1 MNPSKI
7 RVSGPLT
14 DQKHGLWAHL
24 RSIGF
29 SKISAARKLRVLAHL
44 SRWLEER
51 GTAPARLTTCL
62 LGEFLRNLRS
72 IGYTQCFTLRALAP
86 LVDYLSS
93 EGVIP
98 PRSAVLDPQ
107 TPLDVLL
114 VDYERYLVD
123 ECAVA
128 TKTIARRKTVAR
140 QFLAPRL
147 GQSHSL
153 QHLTAVDVSRFVIDA
168 AHSLAP
174 GSVGEL
180 ASALRSLFRYLTV
193 EGLTSTDLTK
203 AVPSVARRRL
213 SGLPRALP
221 RDQVERLIGGCD
233 RRTNVG
239 RRNYAVLLLLGRLGL
254 RAGEVAGLLL
264 DDIDWESGELLIR
277 GKGGRQDLLPL
288 VSDVGEAVA
297 SYLRR
302 GRPQPSE
309 CRSLFLGVR
318 APHRPLSPST
328 VGWIVRTTGFRVGVT
343 AAAHQLRHTVA
354 TEMLS
359 GGATLGEISRVL
371 RHQSVETTA
380 IYAKVD
386 LSGLRDLARSW
397 PGGAK

>member
-1 MNPSKI
+1 M
-7 RVSGPLT
+7 
-14 DQKHGLWAHL
+14 
-24 RSIGF
+24 
-29 SKISAARKLRVLAHL
+29 
-44 SRWLEER
+44 
-51 GTAPARLTTCL
+51 
-62 LGEFLRNLRS
+62 
-72 IGYTQCFTLRALAP
+72 
-86 LVDYLSS
+86 
-93 EGVIP
+93 
-98 PRSAVLDPQ
+98 
-107 TPLDVLL
+107 
-114 VDYERYLVD
+114 
-123 ECAVA
+123 
-128 TKTIARRKTVAR
+128 
-140 QFLAPRL
+140 
-147 GQSHSL
+147 
-153 QHLTAVDVSRFVIDA
+153 
-168 AHSLAP
+168 
-174 GSVGEL
+174 
-180 ASALRSLFRYLTV
+180 TV

-221 RDQVERLIGGCD
+221 RDQVERLFGGCD

-264 DDIDWESGELLIR
+264 ADIDWESGELLIR

-328 VGWIVRTTGFRVGVT
+328 VGWIVRATGFRVGVT

-354 TEMLS
+354 TEMLG
-359 GGATLGEISRVL
+359 GGATLGEVSRVL